1 MQFISNVV
9 HEFCSR
15 GEQKGFLAGLT
26 AAKNARES
34 GKEMMI
40 GAGGGNRTDSI
51 S

>member
-1 MQFISNVV
+1 MQFISNLV

-15 GEQKGFLAGLT
+15 GEQKGFLTGLT
-26 AAKNARES
+26 AAQNAPES

-40 GAGGGNRTDSI
+40 GAAGGNRTDSV